1 MIVHRFLL
9 WLTLMASIQ
18 AVIAQSQPTEPLSKQ
33 PGKLPAKNHY
43 VPFTFDLT
51 FGVSKVREIKN
62 TFGFS
67 IAYIH
72 NFARKN
78 HPSPYYIG
86 PYLTIGANKSE
97 NMGSKLIAATFGA
110 KQMYFFSS
118 QAKGMPFIGLDAGWR
133 TSRIEGIPDN
143 SISNLLPVIIPLPIY
158 NNQQPGQPPSYQ
170 EPDPWGTS
178 SNFTIGLS
186 AGYYIPKHEIIG
198 ILLKFSIDIGRNVQ
212 LPFNTTTVSLSAG
225 FIL

>member
-1 MIVHRFLL
+1 MTVHRSLL
-9 WLTLMASIQ
+9 WLTLIASMQ
-18 AVIAQSQPTEPLSKQ
+18 AVIAQSQPDEPLSKQ
-33 PGKLPAKNHY
+33 LGRLPTKNQY
-43 VPFTFDLT
+43 VPLTFDLT
-51 FGVSKVREIKN
+51 FGVSKVRGIKN
-62 TFGFS
+62 AFGFS

-72 NFARKN
+72 NFAQKN
-78 HPSPYYIG
+78 HTSPYYIG
-86 PYLTIGANKSE
+86 PYLTIGGNKSE
-97 NMGSKLIAATFGA
+97 NMGSKLIAATFGVR
-110 KQMYFFSS
+110 QMYFFSS
-118 QAKGMPFIGLDAGWR
+118 QTKGIPFIGLDAGWR

-143 SISNLLPVIIPLPIY
+143 SISNLLPVFFPLPIY

-178 SNFTIGLS
+178 SNFTIGFS

-198 ILLKFSIDIGRNVQ
+198 ILLKLSIDIGRNVQ